1 MKWRDQINLGI
12 LVILAT
18 ACGAPCAKAQNN
30 WSAAFVN
37 APPIGQQILVDF
49 GDQLAF
55 DKSANTVTLA
65 DGSTTFD
72 LNEVTILS
80 LDSNPPQLMRATA
93 APTASTVPEIILTL
107 TLSQFV
113 SSEGKPISLDGFATG
128 TKQYFIVLRSI
139 KDKQI
144 STIPI
149 TVKGNKLVKL
159 RAETH
164 AIQRNV
170 ITVQVENA
178 DVAAFYARLSKD
190 PSSILIVYDFG
201 PTSTVSNIKTRAK
214 KIEQAGSNAIDIYPE
229 TLLPFHSS
237 GYKATIQIPQADLPS
252 GIDVPGTA
260 VFYPIG
266 ATANYPSPTVDK
278 TNAIYDFEP
287 TLTSSVNKS
296 KNTRVTSGLF
306 ALTLNPVLFLREKD
320 VDGQTRESS
329 YWWDFR
335 PNISANVDTLPEKS
349 STTPNRV
356 TIALD
361 SELGLSR
368 KRSSGPAFDN
378 WTWTN
383 GVHSDS
389 DRDFKLFST
398 YWHTDIAPDFWKWSE
413 SQGYRTGQYVPIGKP
428 GLGPKHLTVTAYR
441 FRPSFGYE
449 VGATTAR
456 SGTIDLTLGD
466 SVSRVLLKLDSMVE
480 LWRNVTFSAVDTSYY
495 LFNAT
500 RRNARGFLDTQVA
513 INTGIILRMDT
524 QKIQSAVVFKYQRGE
539 QPPKFTPTNTI
550 SLGFKIYK

>member
-1 MKWRDQINLGI
+1 MSLGS
-12 LVILAT
+12 LVILAA
-18 ACGAPCAKAQNN
+18 ACGAPWAQAQNN
-30 WSAAFVN
+30 WSATFLN
-37 APPIGQQILVDF
+37 TPPIGQQILVNF

-55 DKSANTVTLA
+55 DKAANTVTLA

-72 LNEVTILS
+72 LKEVTILS
-80 LDSNPPQLMRATA
+80 LDSNPPQLVRATA

-113 SSEGKPISLDGFATG
+113 GSDGKPIFLDGFATG
-128 TKQYFIVLRSI
+128 TKQYFVVLKSV

-144 STIPI
+144 STIPV

-164 AIQRNV
+164 PIQRNV

-178 DVAAFYARLSKD
+178 DVAAFYDRLSKD
-190 PSSILIVYDFG
+190 PTSILIIYDFG
-201 PTSTVSNIKTRAK
+201 PSSTVSNIKTRAK
-214 KIEQAGSNAIDIYPE
+214 KIEYAAPYAIDIYPE
-229 TLLPFHSS
+229 TPLPFHSS
-237 GYKATIQIPQADLPS
+237 GYKVIIQIPKADLPS
-252 GIDVPGTA
+252 GIDVSGAA
-260 VFYPIG
+260 VSYPVG

-296 KNTRVTSGLF
+296 KNTRITSGLF
-306 ALTLNPVLFLREKD
+306 ALTLNPVLFLHEKD
-320 VDGQTRESS
+320 VYGQERNAS

-368 KRSSGPAFDN
+368 KRGSGPAFDN

-383 GVHSDS
+383 GVRSDS

-398 YWHTDIAPDFWKWSE
+398 YWHSDIAPDFWKWSE
-413 SQGYRTGQYVPIGKP
+413 SQGYRTGQYVPVGKA

-449 VGATTAR
+449 GGATTVR
-456 SGTIDLTLGD
+456 SGTIDPTLGD
-466 SVSRVLLKLDSMVE
+466 SVSRVLLKFDSMVE

-500 RRNARGFLDTQVA
+500 RRNARGFLDAQVA
-513 INTGIILRMDT
+513 VNTGLILRMDT

-539 QPPKFTPTNTI
+539 QPPRFTPTDTI